1 MSTNIHTDPKDRM
14 NDNHITKLTHTS
26 VKGIS
31 ATESTDEQDSLKPST
46 CELDSLNISTDDPA
60 SLKLP
65 TTKSTDDSGYL
76 TPSYSRTISIED
88 NREVQLRRTK
98 SDIEGHKHDTSL
110 ENRCNVPNHPITP
123 IYEEDGFLTID
134 DSKYIIV
141 H

>member
-1 MSTNIHTDPKDRM
+1 MSTNIHTDPKDRI

-110 ENRCNVPNHPITP
+110 ENRCSVPNHPITP